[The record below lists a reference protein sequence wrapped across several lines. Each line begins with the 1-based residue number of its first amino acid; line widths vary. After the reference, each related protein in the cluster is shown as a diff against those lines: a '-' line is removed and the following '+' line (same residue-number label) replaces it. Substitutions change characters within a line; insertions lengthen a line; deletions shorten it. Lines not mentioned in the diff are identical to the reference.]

1 MRWNVGASI
10 RSRSRSVAIPG
21 TQPRLAAVVAGTID
35 ATVLAPPFSFEA
47 EKYNLTPLA
56 DFATG
61 SDPFPQSGLVVRKEL
76 LRNNR
81 DLVKRMLMAYVE
93 AIHVLKTDVE
103 TSLPIMKKYMRITDE
118 VIAKRSYEYYSKLF
132 SFPPLTDEKGIGVV
146 LKFLATQPGGAGAK
160 SAKAEEFFDNG
171 LLQELRREGFF
182 ARVRV
187 ERDCEV
193 RVSVDPI
200 TVEIIRCA
208 LKAAANEMSAVLK
221 KTAYNMMIY
230 EVQDYCVAVLDHEG
244 RTMSQNEGALP
255 IFLADLGVA
264 VQDGI
269 EVYGKDNIHP
279 GDVFL
284 VNHPEICGQ
293 HLNNMAVYTPFFWEG
308 ELMCFLA
315 VRAHWID
322 VGGGSTGFGSSNT
335 RDVYEEGLQ
344 VRSVKIYKQGKPN
357 TEVLRLI
364 EDNIRFPESSLGDLR
379 AQIACCRTGEERLEQ
394 ICRSTAA
401 RVFKKRCRR
410 SGTKPINWCAQSV
423 RAIPDGVYEASS
435 FLDDDG
441 RVMNKTIPLK
451 IKVEVR
457 GDELTIDYS
466 EVSDQ
471 VPGFIN
477 CGSSGGMAAARVAF
491 KALTSPQR
499 EVNEGSFLALKVIL
513 PPGQITQRAP
523 AGADRR
529 LEPVVADGA
538 RHDFSRARAGVAGTR
553 AGGAQRRHGRLRDFR
568 HELRRPAGVT
578 FVRISSAAAGAAGPS
593 RTAFLQRCRCAKAM
607 SKTRLSSC
615 KNFIIRCSTSAT
627 RFAPTAAA
635 PASFAAATASK

>member
-1 MRWNVGASI
+1 M
-10 RSRSRSVAIPG
+10 
-21 TQPRLAAVVAGTID
+21 
-35 ATVLAPPFSFEA
+35 
-47 EKYNLTPLA
+47 
-56 DFATG
+56 
-61 SDPFPQSGLVVRKEL
+61 
-76 LRNNR
+76 
-81 DLVKRMLMAYVE
+81 
-93 AIHVLKTDVE
+93 
-103 TSLPIMKKYMRITDE
+103 
-118 VIAKRSYEYYSKLF
+118 
-132 SFPPLTDEKGIGVV
+132 
-146 LKFLATQPGGAGAK
+146 
-160 SAKAEEFFDNG
+160 
-171 LLQELRREGFF
+171 
-182 ARVRV
+182 
-187 ERDCEV
+187 
-193 RVSVDPI
+193 SVDPI

-269 EVYGKDNIHP
+269 EVYGKDNIHA

-293 HLNNMAVYTPFFWEG
+293 HLNNMAVYTPFFWQR

-344 VRSVKIYKQGKPN
+344 VRSVKIYKQGQPN

-364 EDNIRFPESSLGDLR
+364 EDNIRFPESSFGDLR

-394 ICRSTAA
+394 ICQKYGGERFQDAVAVIWEQTDKLVRAA
-401 RVFKKRCRR
+401 
-410 SGTKPINWCAQSV
+410 V
-423 RAIPDGVYEASS
+423 RAIPEGAYEASS

-441 RVMNKTIPLK
+441 RVMNTIIPLK

-513 PPGQITQRAP
+513 PPGKILSA
-523 AGADRR
+523 
-529 LEPVVADGA
+529 
-538 RHDFSRARAGVAGTR
+538 
-553 AGGAQRRHGRLRDFR
+553 
-568 HELRRPAGVT
+568 RRPAPIGGWSLSLPTVLDTIFRALAPALPAQVPAAHKGDMGGYAIFGMNSKTGRRYVCQNIIGGGWGGRPFEDGVSSAVSMCQGDVKNTPIELQELYYPLLYECHAFRTDSGGAGKFRGGNGVEVKVRPLENFFLSRNTDRIKCPPWGLLGGAEGAVNETRIKRNGGEEVLPGKFSHLLVQLGETVT
-578 FVRISSAAAGAAGPS
+578 FFTAGGGGYGAQDERAGAAIKRDVELGYVS
-593 RTAFLQRCRCAKAM
+593 AAHAK
-607 SKTRLSSC
+607 RDYPF
-615 KNFIIRCSTSAT
+615 FIN
-627 RFAPTAAA
+627 
-635 PASFAAATASK
+635 